1 MIRFGEDVKGYN
13 IPVLNEREIRAA
25 AGIMF
30 LATFIS
36 WMLIL
41 FEGNFVPIKYV
52 LTIFFSDF
60 IIRVFINPKYS
71 PILIIGRLFVS
82 NQNPEY
88 VGAKQKKF
96 AWYIGLVLSAT
107 MFVLM
112 VIINTYSYITGVV
125 CLICLILMFFETAFG
140 ICLGCK
146 IYKIFNKEKIQYCP
160 GEVCDVKA
168 KQAIQKIAIS
178 QVWVIIFF
186 VALLLSISL
195 LFHQSFREKPANLFE
210 LYPAKKLIKTSLS
223 ILNIVTVNTKILFYT
238 SVTHCYLQ

>member
-1 MIRFGEDVKGYN
+1 MIIQFGENVRGYS

-36 WMLIL
+36 LMLIL
-41 FEGNFVPIKYV
+41 FKGNFVPIKYV
-52 LTIFFSDF
+52 LVIFLTDFS
-60 IIRVFINPKYS
+60 IRLFVNPKFA
-71 PILIIGRLFVS
+71 PILIIGRLIVS

-88 VGAKQKKF
+88 VGAEQKKF

-112 VIINTYSYITGVV
+112 VIINSFSYITGIV

-146 IYKIFNKEKIQYCP
+146 IYKTFNKVKVQYCP
-160 GEVCDVKA
+160 GEVCDIKA
-168 KQAIQKIAIS
+168 KQEIQKTSKAQLAVILIFIAFVFLTS
-178 QVWVIIFF
+178 FIFNKKF
-186 VALLLSISL
+186 K
-195 LFHQSFREKPANLFE
+195 EKPHNLFE
-210 LYPAKKLIKTSLS
+210 TTYIKG
-223 ILNIVTVNTKILFYT
+223 K
-238 SVTHCYLQ
+238 

>member
-1 MIRFGEDVKGYN
+1 MKQFGEDVEGYT

-36 WMLIL
+36 LMLIL
-41 FEGNFVPIKYV
+41 FKGNFVPIKYV
-52 LTIFFSDF
+52 ITVFLADFSIRIF
-60 IIRVFINPKYS
+60 VNPKFS
-71 PILIIGRLFVS
+71 PILIIGRLIVS

-88 VGAKQKKF
+88 VGAAQKKF

-112 VIINTYSYITGVV
+112 AILNTYSYITGIV

-146 IYKIFNKEKIQYCP
+146 IYKIFNKEKVQYCP
-160 GEVCDVKA
+160 GEVCDLKA
-168 KQAIQKIAIS
+168 KQEIQKTSKIQFAVVLIFIA
-178 QVWVIIFF
+178 F
-186 VALLLSISL
+186 VLLTSL
-195 LFHQSFREKPANLFE
+195 LFNEKFKEKPHNLLE
-210 LYPAKKLIKTSLS
+210 TRHIK
-223 ILNIVTVNTKILFYT
+223 
-238 SVTHCYLQ
+238 

>member
-1 MIRFGEDVKGYN
+1 MIQFGENVKGFG

-36 WMLIL
+36 LMLIL
-41 FEGNFVPIKYV
+41 FKVNFVPIKYV
-52 LTIFFSDF
+52 ITVFLVDFS
-60 IIRVFINPKYS
+60 IRLFVNPKFS
-71 PILIIGRLFVS
+71 PILIIGRLIVS

-88 VGAKQKKF
+88 VGAAQKKF

-112 VIINTYSYITGVV
+112 AILNTYSYITGIV

-146 IYKIFNKEKIQYCP
+146 IYKIFNKEKVQYCP
-160 GEVCDVKA
+160 GEVCDLKA
-168 KQAIQKIAIS
+168 KQDIQKTSKIQLAI
-178 QVWVIIFF
+178 V
-186 VALLLSISL
+186 L
-195 LFHQSFREKPANLFE
+195 LFIAFVLLISVLFNEKFKEKPHDLFE
-210 LYPAKKLIKTSLS
+210 IIKSEQ
-223 ILNIVTVNTKILFYT
+223 VK
-238 SVTHCYLQ
+238 